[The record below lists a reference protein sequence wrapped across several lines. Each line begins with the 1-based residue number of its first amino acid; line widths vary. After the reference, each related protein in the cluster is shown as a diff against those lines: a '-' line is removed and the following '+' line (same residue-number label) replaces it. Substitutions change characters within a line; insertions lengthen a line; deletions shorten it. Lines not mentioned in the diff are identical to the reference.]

1 MDAAT
6 WQQMVKCKSWGLHDG
21 STILSLYAP
30 LDDIHTAI
38 MLLAKSATQSLHCA
52 MFGWADHELNDL
64 FREAWANEHILVKLA
79 LDSTQAAGVGERA
92 LLKQWPANVYTSSL
106 VIGQSSKHAISH
118 MKLIVADDCYV
129 TGSTN
134 VSAGGEVKQNNHALF
149 IWSAKQA
156 QEAQTRVSQVFAE
169 MASQPGCQ
177 SHADLVGV

>member
-6 WQQMVKCKSWGLHDG
+6 WQQMIACKKWGLHDG
-21 STILSLYAP
+21 TTILSLYAP
-30 LDDIHTAI
+30 IDDIHAAI

-52 MFGWADHELNDL
+52 MFGWADKELDEL
-64 FREAWANEHILVKLA
+64 FRDAWANEHILVKLA
-79 LDSTQAAGVGERA
+79 LDSTQAAGVGERS

-134 VSAGGEVKQNNHALF
+134 VSASGESKQNNHALF

-156 QEAQTRVSQVFAE
+156 QEAQTRVSQIFAE
-169 MASQPGCQ
+169 MVAAPGCL
-177 SHADLVGV
+177 SHADLVGG